1 MWTISQNILNQDSSL
16 YLQDVKSNHNT
27 GRFEAL
33 FCWLCQQSPT
43 FFSTGTGFVEDNF
56 STDRWEYSLGMFQ
69 VHYIYCLYKILD
81 REVNGIEPDDNC
93 SQGFSYIGM
102 SGLVGGTA
110 IERFPHM
117 PVAYFSSGQA
127 VCTCGPHRSTP
138 CWCSALHHFTMACP
152 SIFVSTVFY

>member
-1 MWTISQNILNQDSSL
+1 MHGKSDAFVILESMLLDASL
-16 YLQDVKSNHNT
+16 P
-27 GRFEAL
+27 F
-33 FCWLCQQSPT
+33 
-43 FFSTGTGFVEDNF
+43 
-56 STDRWEYSLGMFQ
+56 
-69 VHYIYCLYKILD
+69 YCLYKILD

-127 VCTCGPHRSTP
+127 VCTCGPTDLLP
-138 CWCSALHHFTMACP
+138 ADALP
-152 SIFVSTVFY
+152 SITSPWHVRPSL